1 MERALKEKTEW
12 TRRAVFDSNGK
23 VLAMEGS
30 LSVQDLKVHLNCQR
44 CDASAGWFQGYLT
57 AFNEKDTTFG
67 NGFNIDGKNYE
78 VHRFYE
84 EDGLIYGRTHSV
96 DPRDGEGFCFARAK
110 RSTTGEWIYAI
121 ITYTFPVLSAKAV
134 PELQDFMRQFG
145 TTLLCSSTFLD
156 LAAVSN
162 Q

>member
-23 VLAMEGS
+23 VLSMEGS
-30 LSVQDLKVHLNCQR
+30 ISIQDLK
-44 CDASAGWFQGYLT
+44 GYLT
-57 AFNEKDTTFG
+57 AFNDKDTTFG

-84 EDGLIYGRTHSV
+84 DDGLIYGRTHSV

-110 RSTTGEWIYAI
+110 RGTTGEWIYAI
-121 ITYTFPVLSAKAV
+121 ITYKFPVLSAKAV
-134 PELQDFMRQFG
+134 PELQDFMRQFV
-145 TTLLCSSTFLD
+145 C
-156 LAAVSN
+156 N